1 MRRGD
6 LVTVALQGDLGKP
19 RPALVIQSDLFN
31 EHPSITILP
40 VTSEWRDAPLFRVA
54 VLPDE
59 MNGLSKPS
67 QVMVD
72 KPQSV
77 SREKIGAVIGRLD
90 GGTLLAVNRALAVFL
105 GFA

>member
-19 RPALVIQSDLFN
+19 RPALVIQSDLFDA
-31 EHPSITILP
+31 HPSVAILP
-40 VTSEWRDAPLFRVA
+40 VTSELRDAPLFRIPVN
-54 VLPDE
+54 PGE
-59 MNGLSKPS
+59 PNGLSKPS

-72 KPQSV
+72 KPQSIP
-77 SREKIGAVIGRLD
+77 RAKIGKVIGHLD
-90 GGTLLAVNRALAVFL
+90 DETLLAVNRALAVFL